1 MDGFVYCL
9 SLSLTESQAFG
20 PLLPQTHTA
29 EDCGCLL
36 VSIAQR
42 SQNHEMNSEFRIPHM
57 KYNRNFVS

>member
-20 PLLPQTHTA
+20 PPLPQTHTS

-36 VSIAQR
+36 VSIR
-42 SQNHEMNSEFRIPHM
+42 THKEVRIMKLIQNS
-57 KYNRNFVS
+57 

>member
-42 SQNHEMNSEFRIPHM
+42 SQNHEMNSEF
-57 KYNRNFVS
+57 